1 MFMLEAGT
9 LGKRH
14 FAFLL
19 DTKNTCRQSTG
30 AWVTRNAHRFA
41 SYGIS
46 GRARFCSTRFL
57 FETICKQRACWKQV
71 HERLVAL
78 RKKRPPDS
86 GNCVINA
93 HREKMKTLM

>member
-19 DTKNTCRQSTG
+19 DTKKTCRQSTG

-78 RKKRPPDS
+78 RKKTP
-86 GNCVINA
+86 
-93 HREKMKTLM
+93 T